1 MSNDK
6 QDNAGAEVIKLHP
19 AKATKASEKKWGKE
33 AMDLGFCIIP
43 SLLLKAQKRLG
54 LNPTQLAVLMHL
66 ADFWWDA
73 ERKPYP
79 SKKTLSERLN
89 LSERQVQR
97 YIAELESAGL
107 VLRIERTAAHRGKL
121 SNQYDLSGLV
131 AKLKE
136 LAPEFKEVEDEVKT
150 KRRAVARP
158 GGLKRARAKAKG

>member
-1 MSNDK
+1 MTK
-6 QDNAGAEVIKLHP
+6 QKDENAGAQVINLHP

-43 SLLLKAQKRLG
+43 SLLLKAQRRLG

-66 ADFWWDA
+66 ADFWWEA
-73 ERKPYP
+73 ERRPYP

-89 LSERQVQR
+89 LGERQIQR
-97 YIAELESAGL
+97 YIAELEAAGL
-107 VLRIERTAAHRGKL
+107 VQRIERTAAHRGKL

-136 LAPEFKEVEDEVKT
+136 LAPEFQEVEDEVKT
-150 KRRAVARP
+150 KRRDVARP
-158 GGLKRARAKAKG
+158 GGLKRAKAKAKA

>member
-1 MSNDK
+1 MANEK
-6 QDNAGAEVIKLHP
+6 QDSKGAEMIKFHP

-33 AMDLGFCIIP
+33 AMGLGFCIIP

-54 LNPTQLAVLMHL
+54 LNPTQLAVLIHL

-73 ERKPYP
+73 ARRPYP
-79 SKKTLSERLN
+79 SKKTLAERLN
-89 LSERQVQR
+89 LGERQVQR
-97 YIAELESAGL
+97 YIAELETAGL
-107 VLRIERTAAHRGKL
+107 VQRIERRAAHRGKL

-158 GGLKRARAKAKG
+158 GGLKRARARPKE